1 MGKTGLKEA
10 RVVKTVGVSF
20 VSCDG
25 LGEVAHLPT
34 GQGAVL
40 WVLGMQIQLI
50 AGDRDHLR
58 K

>member
-1 MGKTGLKEA
+1 MGKIGLKEA
-10 RVVKTVGVSF
+10 RVAKTVGVSV

-25 LGEVAHLPT
+25 LGEVARLPT

-40 WVLGMQIQLI
+40 WVLGVQIQLI
-50 AGDRDHLR
+50 AADRDHLR